1 MTNTIKT
8 HCISAAFA
16 VLLAVSAFA
25 VPAHAADAIFPTG
38 SRVGLVPPGDMTP
51 SKTFEG
57 FADPQKSA
65 AILISTL
72 PAEAYGSLEK
82 TGIPDALLK
91 QGFTIDK
98 REPIELKSGKG
109 FLITGTEVA
118 DKTRFRKWLLVAAL
132 DDVTALISVQAP
144 EEDAT
149 YSDKALRAAL
159 ATIAVRANVPDAE
172 RLGLLP
178 FTIGDLAGFRVSD
191 VLPGRAVILIDVP
204 GDAGKDPSAADVKA
218 RLMIAA
224 LNGGPAEP
232 SDWANFARVVFGS
245 VAGIKEVRVQMSE
258 PLRIGG
264 QPGYQTIARAKDAG
278 TDADVMVAQ
287 WLRFGSGS
295 HVQMLG
301 ISRTDAWSEEFSR
314 LRAIR
319 DSIDQR

>member
-144 EEDAT
+144 EDDAT
-149 YSDKALRAAL
+149 YSDKALRA
-159 ATIAVRANVPDAE
+159 
-172 RLGLLP
+172 
-178 FTIGDLAGFRVSD
+178 
-191 VLPGRAVILIDVP
+191 VLPKYAVDGVIHEVVESEALIAFRP
-204 GDAGKDPSAADVKA
+204 QPLQGD
-218 RLMIAA
+218 
-224 LNGGPAEP
+224 
-232 SDWANFARVVFGS
+232 
-245 VAGIKEVRVQMSE
+245 
-258 PLRIGG
+258 
-264 QPGYQTIARAKDAG
+264 
-278 TDADVMVAQ
+278 
-287 WLRFGSGS
+287 
-295 HVQMLG
+295 
-301 ISRTDAWSEEFSR
+301 
-314 LRAIR
+314 
-319 DSIDQR
+319 